1 MYKKVVVLQSCYFAN
16 LNLLLFCRSGSGC
29 GRRRHCLSSPLLW
42 SRNFATIVAW
52 RHTSPLHCND
62 KRESWDREENTQ
74 SSPWD
79 KYVNFSNLKL
89 EINQKMVS
97 GEVRKYL
104 FSTVVKKGFNN
115 SHLQLQHS
123 TFFCFEAVARVLDDV
138 SNKRLKF
145 ADRSLELYF
154 RLITTT
160 QKITLLVK
168 FTCPGQ
174 RPIIPSLSSYTIP
187 WGSVF
192 YTVWREEP
200 TIGSVTADLAD

>member
-16 LNLLLFCRSGSGC
+16 LNLLPFLSFWLRSPSSLLMLPIVVIQKFCYHSSVTS
-29 GRRRHCLSSPLLW
+29 HFSSP
-42 SRNFATIVAW
+42 
-52 RHTSPLHCND
+52 HD

-79 KYVNFSNLKL
+79 KYVNFSKLKL

-97 GEVRKYL
+97 GEVHKYL
-104 FSTVVKKGFNN
+104 FSTVVKKEFNN

-145 ADRSLELYF
+145 AD
-154 RLITTT
+154 
-160 QKITLLVK
+160 
-168 FTCPGQ
+168 
-174 RPIIPSLSSYTIP
+174 
-187 WGSVF
+187 
-192 YTVWREEP
+192 
-200 TIGSVTADLAD
+200 